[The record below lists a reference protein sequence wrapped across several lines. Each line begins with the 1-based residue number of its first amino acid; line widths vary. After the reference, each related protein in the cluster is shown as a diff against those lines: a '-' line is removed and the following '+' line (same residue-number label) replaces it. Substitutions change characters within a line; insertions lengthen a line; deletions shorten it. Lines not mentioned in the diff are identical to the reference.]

1 MQKDPGIR
9 LAIRPDGGM
18 WLEFAKNFTGGPT
31 AQAPKAST
39 PVGKPLIV
47 TGFWSDSVGLRLN
60 GSQFVTPANPAP
72 DVSTGKAL
80 VLGAM
85 TEQGTYSFKG
95 VLGEVRIY
103 NEVLSAAAFT
113 VLESDLRR
121 KWSRRK

>member
-1 MQKDPGIR
+1 
-9 LAIRPDGGM
+9 
-18 WLEFAKNFTGGPT
+18 
-31 AQAPKAST
+31 
-39 PVGKPLIV
+39 V
-47 TGFWSDSVGLRLN
+47 
-60 GSQFVTPANPAP
+60 P
-72 DVSTGKAL
+72 DVSIGKTL